1 MKSALTTW
9 FLLFGLLL
17 QSVAWALPAQRAGQA
32 ERLAHEVAHAIDHGH
47 HQQLDPQGA
56 LVHALDPTLSL
67 DDAEEGDAHGPHHSH
82 ASEGVQ
88 FQGWPVAAAL
98 PAPPLPHCAPRA
110 WTSVQPPSADP
121 DGLLRPPRLRV

>member
-47 HQQLDPQGA
+47 HQHIDPHGVLGHDFDPA
-56 LVHALDPTLSL
+56 LVMVEAQSG
-67 DDAEEGDAHGPHHSH
+67 DDHGPHHSH

-88 FQGWPVAAAL
+88 CQGLPVATAL
-98 PAPPLPHCAPRA
+98 PAPTLPHSAPGA

-121 DGLLRPPRLRV
+121 DGLLRPPRFLV

>member
-17 QSVAWALPAQRAGQA
+17 QSVAWALPAQRAGQV

-47 HQQLDPQGA
+47 HQHGNPHEGLGHDLDAA
-56 LVHALDPTLSL
+56 LHL
-67 DDAEEGDAHGPHHSH
+67 DDAVDEGNHGPHHSH

-88 FQGWPVAAAL
+88 FLGLPVAAAL
-98 PAPPLPHCAPRA
+98 QATTLPRSAPRA
-110 WTSVQPPSADP
+110 WTPVQPPSADLAGP
-121 DGLLRPPRLRV
+121 HRPPQARV